1 MKSRIQGLVRGML
14 FVAAGFGTGAAHAS
28 EPYMPSG
35 GRTTQPVGHYDFCQQ
50 YPGECGPNSGPYTP
64 IHLSREMWSTL
75 LKVNN
80 AVNSK
85 IEPRTDREMWG
96 VEERW
101 SFPVREGDCEDYVLE
116 KRRRLEAAGVPASE
130 LLITV
135 VRQRNGDGHA
145 VLTVRT
151 DMGDYVLDNME
162 GHILQW
168 SETGY
173 RFLKRQSEKNSG
185 LWVSI
190 GGGTSAAVGAIDN

>member
-1 MKSRIQGLVRGML
+1 MKSRIQGI
-14 FVAAGFGTGAAHAS
+14 VAGLLLSTAGIGVGAANAAQS
-28 EPYMPSG
+28 FMPPG
-35 GRTTQPVGHYDFCQQ
+35 ATTSQPIGHYDFCQQ
-50 YPGECGPNSGPYTP
+50 YPGECGPNSGPYAP
-64 IHLSREMWSTL
+64 VHLSRDLWKTL
-75 LKVNN
+75 KKVNN
-80 AVNSK
+80 AVNGSVAPK
-85 IEPRTDREMWG
+85 TDREMWG
-96 VEERW
+96 VEEVW
-101 SFPVREGDCEDYVLE
+101 SYPGREGDCEDYVLE

-162 GHILQW
+162 GLILPW

-185 LWVSI
+185 LWVSV
-190 GGGTSAAVGAIDN
+190 GGGGSSAVGSIGN